1 MLTGTPIENHLGDV
15 WSLFDFCTPG
25 LLGTAAE
32 FKKFVKASEEKGRP
46 GGLASLRRLIQP
58 YVLRRMKTDPA
69 IAPDLPDKT
78 EMRVD
83 CGLTATQAALYQ
95 QTLDDL
101 EHSLDIATGIQRRG
115 MVLGALMQLKQICNH
130 PALFLKQPDFD
141 SDASGKYAELRTIAR
156 ALIAETGKNAG
167 VHSVSIHVRSATRIL
182 ERCVSA

>member
-1 MLTGTPIENHLGDV
+1 MTTYGLARRDKWLCELDWRLVILDEAQAIKNAASAQTKAIKKIPARGRIVLTGTPIENHLGDV
-15 WSLFDFCTPG
+15 WSLFDFCSPG

-32 FKKFVKASEEKGRP
+32 FKKFVKASEKRGRP
-46 GGLASLRRLIQP
+46 GGMASLRRLIQP

-115 MVLGALMQLKQICNH
+115 MVLGCV
-130 PALFLKQPDFD
+130 
-141 SDASGKYAELRTIAR
+141 DATEANL
-156 ALIAETGKNAG
+156 
-167 VHSVSIHVRSATRIL
+167 
-182 ERCVSA
+182 